1 MNRRHFFGA
10 AAGSIAAAPMAASAV
25 AQQITSKGSLGG
37 LAKAAD
43 FLIPGRNYV
52 MPSTGRYY
60 GEHAEAGPP
69 DDRYYVLEKAIDL
82 MREDYEEEQM
92 RQGLRSISL
101 KNIDYDIASL
111 KSVAPQ
117 HKIRMQAERHLANRD
132 RAKTFQQRLSELRR
146 TPIEM
151 VSNLLGSF
159 WNRAASMVK
168 EET

>member
-1 MNRRHFFGA
+1 
-10 AAGSIAAAPMAASAV
+10 MA
-25 AQQITSKGSLGG
+25 SKGSLGG

-43 FLIPGRNYV
+43 FLIPGRDYP
-52 MPSTGRYY
+52 MPSTTRYY
-60 GEHAEAGPP
+60 GENETPSPA
-69 DDRYYVLEKAIDL
+69 DSRYYIFEKAIDL

-151 VSNLLGSF
+151 VGNLLGSF
-159 WNRAASMVK
+159 WKRAASMVK